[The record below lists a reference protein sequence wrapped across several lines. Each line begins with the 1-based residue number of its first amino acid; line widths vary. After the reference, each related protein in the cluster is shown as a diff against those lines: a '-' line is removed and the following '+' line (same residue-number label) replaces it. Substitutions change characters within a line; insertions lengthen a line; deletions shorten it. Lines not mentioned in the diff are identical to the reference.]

1 MNLSYILIP
10 LISAFIGYFTNW
22 IAIKML
28 FHPKLPIRVLGFTVQ
43 GIFPKRQKQFA
54 EKLGSLISNEFLS
67 FQDIEQKI
75 ANPSNLKKVLP
86 EVEKHVDQFLHHK
99 LSELFPMISMFIGEK
114 TISSLKFALMAEL
127 ESIFPVIM
135 SKYVGELKQ
144 DLDLEQIV
152 IEKVSAFSSDQ
163 LEDMLYK
170 IMSKEFRM
178 VEILGGVLGFI
189 IGIIQVIIA
198 ALMI

>member
-28 FHPKLPIRVLGFTVQ
+28 FHPKLPIRVLGITVQ

>member
-1 MNLSYILIP
+1 
-10 LISAFIGYFTNW
+10 
-22 IAIKML
+22 ML

>member
-1 MNLSYILIP
+1 
-10 LISAFIGYFTNW
+10 
-22 IAIKML
+22 
-28 FHPKLPIRVLGFTVQ
+28 
-43 GIFPKRQKQFA
+43 
-54 EKLGSLISNEFLS
+54 
-67 FQDIEQKI
+67 
-75 ANPSNLKKVLP
+75 
-86 EVEKHVDQFLHHK
+86 
-99 LSELFPMISMFIGEK
+99 MISMFIGEK

>member
-28 FHPKLPIRVLGFTVQ
+28 FHPKLPIRVLGITVQ

-86 EVEKHVDQFLHHK
+86 EVEKHVD
-99 LSELFPMISMFIGEK
+99 
-114 TISSLKFALMAEL
+114 
-127 ESIFPVIM
+127 
-135 SKYVGELKQ
+135 
-144 DLDLEQIV
+144 
-152 IEKVSAFSSDQ
+152 
-163 LEDMLYK
+163 
-170 IMSKEFRM
+170 
-178 VEILGGVLGFI
+178 
-189 IGIIQVIIA
+189 
-198 ALMI
+198 